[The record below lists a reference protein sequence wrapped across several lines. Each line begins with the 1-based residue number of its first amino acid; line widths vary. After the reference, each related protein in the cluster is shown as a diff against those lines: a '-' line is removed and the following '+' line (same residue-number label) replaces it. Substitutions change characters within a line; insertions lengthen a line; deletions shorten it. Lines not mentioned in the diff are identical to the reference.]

1 MRPGNTDQKLRQQR
15 LIFYEDDIEK
25 INAFLENYQ
34 KLSKSR
40 CNMLIDVEGHPV
52 TQVGSTEGINLETI
66 AALVAGAFN
75 ATKEVAK
82 ILGESEFTSLTHQ
95 GKHESIQLSLI
106 GSRTILTTIFDA
118 EETTIGMV
126 MFYTKE
132 LVEKLQSIFEEIHS
146 RKDTNVTVFEG
157 AGEEISEELEGVLDD
172 MFGDV

>member
-1 MRPGNTDQKLRQQR
+1 MRPSDTDQKLRKQR
-15 LIFYEDDIEK
+15 LVFYEDDIER
-25 INAFLENYQ
+25 INKSLENYQ
-34 KLSKSR
+34 NLSKSR

-66 AALVAGAFN
+66 SALVAASFA

-82 ILGESEFTSLTHQ
+82 ILGENEFTSLTPQ
-95 GKHESIQLSLI
+95 GKHEAIQLSLI
-106 GSRTILTTIFDA
+106 GQRTILATIFDS

-132 LVEKLQSIFEEIHS
+132 LVEKLQTIFEGILN
-146 RKDTNVTVFEG
+146 RKGPQQALFDGGGLGDLDN
-157 AGEEISEELEGVLDD
+157 VLDD

>member
-1 MRPGNTDQKLRQQR
+1 MRPSETDQKLRKQR
-15 LIFYEDDIEK
+15 LIFYEDDVER
-25 INAFLENYQ
+25 INKALENYQ
-34 KLSKSR
+34 SLSKSR

-66 AALVAGAFN
+66 AALVAASFA

-82 ILGESEFTSLTHQ
+82 ILGENEFTSLTHQ
-95 GKHESIQLSLI
+95 GKHESIQLSI
-106 GSRTILTTIFDA
+106 VGGRTILATIFDS

-132 LVEKLQSIFEEIHS
+132 LVEKLQVIFETILG
-146 RKDTNVTVFEG
+146 RKAPTQAVFEG
-157 AGEEISEELEGVLDD
+157 GLGDLDNVLDD

>member
-1 MRPGNTDQKLRQQR
+1 MAGMKPSETDQKLRKQR
-15 LIFYEDDIEK
+15 LIFYEDDIER
-25 INAFLENYQ
+25 INKALENYQ
-34 KLSKSR
+34 NLSKSR

-66 AALVAGAFN
+66 AALVAASFA

-82 ILGESEFTSLTHQ
+82 ILGESEFSSLTHQ
-95 GKHESIQLSLI
+95 GKHESIQLSI
-106 GSRTILTTIFDA
+106 VGERTILATIFDS

-132 LVEKLQSIFEEIHS
+132 LVEKLNGIFNEIKN
-146 RKDTNVTVFEG
+146 RKDSGKPVFN
-157 AGEEISEELEGVLDD
+157 ADFNQMSDVLDD

>member
-1 MRPGNTDQKLRQQR
+1 MMRPSETDQKLRKQR
-15 LIFYEDDIEK
+15 LIFYEDDIER
-25 INAFLENYQ
+25 INKALDNYQ
-34 KLSKSR
+34 NLSKSR

-52 TQVGSTEGINLETI
+52 TSVGSTEGINLETI
-66 AALVAGAFN
+66 SALVAGSFA

-95 GKHESIQLSLI
+95 GKHESIQLSLV
-106 GSRTILTTIFDA
+106 GNRTILATIFDS

-132 LVEKLQSIFEEIHS
+132 LVEKLQGVFEEIHG
-146 RKDTNVTVFEG
+146 RKEPAGTNLFQDG
-157 AGEEISEELEGVLDD
+157 LGDLDNVLDD

>member
-1 MRPGNTDQKLRQQR
+1 MAMKPSDTDQKLRKQR
-15 LIFYEDDIEK
+15 LIFYEDDVER
-25 INAFLENYQ
+25 INKALENYQ
-34 KLSKSR
+34 NLSKSR

-66 AALVAGAFN
+66 AALVAASFA

-82 ILGESEFTSLTHQ
+82 ILGESEFSSLTHQ
-95 GKHESIQLSLI
+95 GKHESIQLSI
-106 GSRTILTTIFDA
+106 VGDRTILATIFDS

-132 LVEKLQSIFEEIHS
+132 LVEKLNSIFGEIKS
-146 RKDTNVTVFEG
+146 RKD
-157 AGEEISEELEGVLDD
+157 AGPKLFKDGLADMSGVLDD